1 MTDPPTDMGV
11 DERFSAPA
19 AGTSVSPGNPQCMTL
34 FAASI
39 VIWLKD
45 KTEKGIDEEEDG
57 PCHLWERILLVRAD
71 DPDEA
76 TRKASEFGLNDARA
90 NSDDLMDEGKPAEL
104 VFMGVRKLREVDAPR
119 SAGGAPD
126 DVTEVSAS
134 EMEVASRAD
143 LLKLARGNEVIV
155 RYVD

>member
-1 MTDPPTDMGV
+1 
-11 DERFSAPA
+11 
-19 AGTSVSPGNPQCMTL
+19 MTL

-39 VIWLKD
+39 VIWLRD
-45 KTEKGIDEEEDG
+45 KTEKGIDEEADG
-57 PCHLWERILLVRAD
+57 PCHIWERVLLVRAG

-76 TRKASEFGLNDARA
+76 TRKASEFGQHDASA

-104 VFMGVRKLREVDAPR
+104 IFMGVRKLREVETTQ
-119 SAGGAPD
+119 SSGGALG